1 MGDIIAIL
9 KEQLEREK
17 ASAEKQLTT
26 GNLDNIFKLSG
37 AIYNLKNISC
47 QSREVKET
55 AEITESIVSKYS
67 NGRYDHNVDDLY
79 DAYIAA
85 KKAYQQVGDQGHK
98 DKLMESVARLMVEVY
113 DMISAMLL
121 DSDFADEKKEIMRR
135 IKMLVEV

>member
-47 QSREVKET
+47 QSWEAKET
-55 AEITESIVSKYS
+55 AEIAENIVSKYS

-135 IKMLVEV
+135 IKMLAEV